1 MNVSGTI
8 ILSIVSL
15 LERLSYY
22 GSRAILVLFALDSE
36 GLNLEQDQYFEYYAT
51 FSALIIIV
59 PILTGLIVVKHL
71 GQKRAVYLGGII
83 SLIGYCLLTTQHSI
97 ITIASVFFIL
107 IGTSLVK
114 PSTTILIGRQFLKED
129 RNRTLAYILFF
140 FGINLG
146 ALIGI
151 AGIGYIGEVYSW
163 TYGFVIAAASTL
175 LYVLIFKF
183 TEDKIKEIETNN
195 IPISNFRLNL
205 NFTLLLIPFLVLLNV
220 VYRQSYDTEHID
232 LIVHL
237 SDSADRKIFN
247 FEIMNSLLSGI
258 TSFWFIPL
266 TIGLFVYWKLV
277 GVSEFLKSVVI
288 SLIVLIVAILGSQL
302 IKNIESNQILEYSL
316 LVFALYAIVEVLMS
330 SFIVSYLTR
339 IIDTSYSNTIYS
351 CYYLLVY
358 MVRVGFSYIIITE
371 YQTEQI
377 VTILILSLLLLIG
390 FRKQIGKL
398 TKGIN

>member
-1 MNVSGTI
+1 MKVSGTI

-22 GSRAILVLFALDSE
+22 GSRAILVLFALDTE
-36 GLNLEQDQYFEYYAT
+36 GLNIERDQYYEYFAT
-51 FSALIIIV
+51 FSTLILIT
-59 PILTGLIVVKHL
+59 PIFTGLLVDKQL
-71 GQKRAVYLGGII
+71 GQKRAIFLGGLL
-83 SLIGYCLLTTQHSI
+83 SLAGYCLLITQHSLM
-97 ITIASVFFIL
+97 TVASIFLIL

-146 ALIGI
+146 AFIGI
-151 AGIGYIGEVYSW
+151 AGIGYVGEIYSW
-163 TYGFVIAAASTL
+163 NYGFMIAAASTL
-175 LYVLIFKF
+175 LYILVFHF

-195 IPISNFRLNL
+195 IRINNFKLNL
-205 NFTLLLIPFLVLLNV
+205 NYTLLIIPFLILLNV
-220 VYRQSYDTEHID
+220 IYRQSYDAEHID

-237 SDSADRKIFN
+237 SDSDDRTLLS

-258 TSFWFIPL
+258 TSFWSFPL

-277 GVSEFLKSVVI
+277 GVSDFFKSIVF
-288 SLIVLIVAILGSQL
+288 SLIVLIVAILSSML
-302 IKNIESNQILEYSL
+302 IKNIESNQVLEYSL
-316 LVFALYAIVEVLMS
+316 LAFALYAIVEVLMS
-330 SFIVSYLTR
+330 SIIVSYLTR

-358 MVRVGFSYIIITE
+358 LVSFGFSYIIITK
-371 YQTEQI
+371 YQTVQI
-377 VTILILSLLLLIG
+377 VTTLLFTLLLLIG
-390 FRKQIGKL
+390 FRKQIRKL
-398 TKGIN
+398 TNGIN